1 MGQFTFEE
9 INLICCYIVDTKE
22 GTAAGMTAALP
33 FMEPEIKELAE
44 HTLEKLNELTEEE
57 FAGLS
62 FEPAEE

>member
-1 MGQFTFEE
+1 
-9 INLICCYIVDTKE
+9 
-22 GTAAGMTAALP
+22 MTAALP

-62 FEPAEE
+62 FEPAEYIK